1 MNHGLS
7 SRGRLGLFREVCRFA
22 LTSVVFLAAA
32 GCSSSSH
39 SISIEKQVWIEE
51 LGAKVEAVTRDSS
64 GNLGIAGAWRSAWAV
79 VTDAAGVVRWK
90 YAEPEAQYPAGA
102 DVNQSRS
109 IFHGVV
115 ALPNGNWLFCGDD
128 GYPYRA
134 AALIVIFDASG
145 HVLERRTR
153 FAPGEAEGGKASVEN
168 CFRWGDGVAVVGWR
182 NDPSGGSGWLMR
194 LDQNGNYQWTKAIP
208 NGSPDHYLQELADQ
222 TLVGLGEVPDTSQSY
237 VTLGKRSTS
246 GELLQTSESV
256 KSMVGLIPRSY
267 DPSET
272 IALLAFNIGESR
284 PKLYTFDETL
294 AAVAPPIN
302 LNAFNWQ
309 QGLGYRFPD
318 GSMVLFGRAAGP
330 AIGWFARDGSLLA
343 SASIGQTLESGVT
356 FNDAVPLSEREFVA
370 VASQNSYQSR
380 THGLF
385 LTWFPLH

>member
-39 SISIEKQVWIEE
+39 SISIEKQVWIED

-79 VTDAAGVVRWK
+79 VTDPAGVVRWK
-90 YAEPEAQYPAGA
+90 YAEPEANYPAGA
-102 DVNQSRS
+102 DVNQSSS

-128 GYPYRA
+128 GYPYKA
-134 AALIVIFDASG
+134 AALIVIFDANG
-145 HVLERRTR
+145 HVLKRRSR
-153 FAPGEAEGGKASVEN
+153 FAPGEAEGGKASVEG
-168 CFRWGDGVAVVGWR
+168 CFRWGDGVGVVGWR
-182 NDPSGGSGWLMR
+182 SDVGSGGSVWLMK
-194 LDQNGNYQWTKAIP
+194 LDRNGSHQWTKSLP
-208 NGSPDHYLQELADQ
+208 NGSPDHYLRELADQ
-222 TLVGLGEVPDTSQSY
+222 TLAGLGN
-237 VTLGKRSTS
+237 VTLGKWSTS
-246 GELLQTSESV
+246 GELLQTSEPV
-256 KSMVGLIPRSY
+256 NSMVSLILRPY

-272 IALLAFNIGESR
+272 IALLTFNIGESH

-294 AAVAPPIN
+294 ATVAPPTN

-309 QGLGYRFPD
+309 QGLGYQLPD
-318 GSMVLFGRAAGP
+318 GSMVLFGRAPGP
-330 AIGWFARDGSLLA
+330 AIGWLARDGSLLA
-343 SASIGQTLESGVT
+343 SASIGQTLESVT

-385 LTWFPLH
+385 LTWFLLH